1 MKKVLFTESDLN
13 RLVKKII
20 NESPIPAVFGKI
32 LRNLDSVIE
41 ARTLQRLETLLK
53 NSEIDN
59 FVFINGQKGKIT
71 KGNQVLDNFINGR
84 LTSKDQ
90 KKVFDVIFKTTEN
103 LDDMKVMANFLLGEK
118 GFLMKYSGK
127 TKEQLMSEL
136 IPKYG
141 QKQAEIL
148 SDGIIYK
155 NLPSNIWTTFWQMN
169 KEAWSSPGLFKNIV
183 KIIRSKGDREAW
195 NALARWFFTGTTR
208 NVGKTFADYLKLY
221 KSFGFSEGAVW
232 ALARLTV
239 SIGLETFQRWVTASF
254 VTTFI
259 KMAVEFKMLQGTSTA
274 EEKLSQ
280 NWGVILVNSF
290 ARNWSGWDHAWF
302 IPIATVG
309 PAVSRFLEG
318 FSRSMSWAQIY
329 DYVMNGN
336 YPLHRELISL
346 ENDIE
351 NKIPIF
357 FG

>member
-13 RLVKKII
+13 RLVEKII
-20 NESPIPAVFGKI
+20 NESSIPAAFVRI

-59 FVFINGQKGKIT
+59 FVFVNGQKGSIRN
-71 KGNQVLDNFINGR
+71 GSQVLDNFINGR

-90 KKVFDVIFKTTEN
+90 KKVFDVIFQTTEN
-103 LDDMKVMANFLLGEK
+103 LDDMKVMADFLLGEK

-136 IPKYG
+136 VPKYG
-141 QKQAEIL
+141 QKQADIL

-155 NLPSNIWTTFWQMN
+155 NLPTNIWGTFWEMN
-169 KEAWSSPGLFKNIV
+169 KEAWSSPGLFKSIV
-183 KIIRSKGDREAW
+183 KIIRSKGDRQAW
-195 NALARWFFTGTTR
+195 SALARWFLTGTTR
-208 NVGKTFADYLKLY
+208 NVGKAFTDYLKLY
-221 KSFGFSEGAVW
+221 KSFGFSEGAVM

-239 SIGLETFQRWVTASF
+239 SIGLETFQRWATASF
-254 VTTFI
+254 VTTVI

-280 NWGVILVNSF
+280 NWGVILLDSF
-290 ARNWSGWDHAWF
+290 GRNWAGWDHAWF
-302 IPIATVG
+302 IPVATVV
-309 PAVSRFLEG
+309 PAVLRFLEG
-318 FSRSMSWAQIY
+318 FTRSMSWGQIY
-329 DYVMNGN
+329 EYVINGN
-336 YPLHRELISL
+336 YPLHRDLITL
-346 ENDIE
+346 ENNIE